1 MGNYSTYK
9 VEDFLLDESFINWV
23 LNNSEKDAIFW
34 EAWVAAHPASAPT
47 VKLAQKTLIA
57 LYLKPVRTLSDSE
70 IDSMVGNLEQ
80 RVQINNSRSKWF
92 DSVTFNQFLS
102 YPIAA
107 VLIMGF
113 LMMPYLYDK
122 LSNSGQSNEQAVVYS
137 IKNTINQTGE
147 SVLVKLADGSSVILA
162 PGSKLSYPT
171 FFKGNTRAVSLEG
184 EAFFEVHK
192 DVKHPFFVT
201 SGNLLTRVV
210 GTSFTIKAYNGTK
223 EYRVI
228 VNTGKVLVTQKA
240 NPQQAN
246 NPTNVKSIAVIP
258 NQQIVYNIS
267 QKSLV
272 KENLVEPLMLSAD
285 VSKDIFT
292 FNDTPLNK
300 VISRIEQAYN
310 VTITY
315 NEKEIGGCPLTASL
329 ADEHLLEKLD
339 LISKALDVKY
349 YINDGHIMLAGAGC
363 NKQLTNKN

>member
-34 EAWVAAHPASAPT
+34 EAWVSAHPASAPT

-57 LYLKPVRTLSDSE
+57 LYVKPVRTLSDSE
-70 IDSMVGNLEQ
+70 IDSMIGNLEQ
-80 RVQINNSRSKWF
+80 RVHINSNAKSKWS
-92 DSVTFNQFLS
+92 DSITFNQFLS

-107 VLIMGF
+107 LLIMGL
-113 LMMPYLYDK
+113 LMMPYLYNK
-122 LSNSGQSNEQAVVYS
+122 LKTPDVAKAIAYS

-147 SVLVKLADGSSVILA
+147 RMLVKLDDGSSVILA
-162 PGSKLSYPT
+162 PGSKLRYPA
-171 FFKGNTRAVSLEG
+171 FFQGSTRSVTLEG
-184 EAFFEVHK
+184 EAFFEVSK
-192 DVKHPFFVT
+192 DPKHPFFVT
-201 SGNLLTRVV
+201 SGNLITRVV

-223 EYRVI
+223 EYQVI
-228 VNTGKVLVTQKA
+228 VNTGKVLVTQKS
-240 NPQQAN
+240 NYTNKVSNLQAK
-246 NPTNVKSIAVIP
+246 PIAVIP
-258 NQQIVYNIS
+258 NQQIIYNIS
-267 QKSLV
+267 NNSLV

-292 FNDTPLNK
+292 FNDTPLSK

-329 ADEHLLEKLD
+329 AEEHLLEKLD
-339 LISKALDVKY
+339 LISKALDVRY
-349 YINDGHIMLAGAGC
+349 YINDGHIILQGAGC
-363 NKQLTNKN
+363 SKQIANKN